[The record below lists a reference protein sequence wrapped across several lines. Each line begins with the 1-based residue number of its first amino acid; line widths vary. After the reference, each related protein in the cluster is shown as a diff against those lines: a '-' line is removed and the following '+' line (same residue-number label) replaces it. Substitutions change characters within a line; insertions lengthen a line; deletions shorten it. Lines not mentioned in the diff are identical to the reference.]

1 MKFGCSAILYLFLL
15 SSLIAGC
22 AGANHKSVVFDLSH
36 KEIFSPRQKTGMSYV
51 DLAQKFTDA
60 GFTTKIQDRKIT
72 QESLKTANVL
82 VLGGPMTPF
91 SDQELKD
98 IAGFVSDGGKLLVM
112 LHISQPASALI
123 EVFGIQATAVIVRQ
137 DIDQIDG
144 SNQNFFA
151 SRTEN
156 HPLTEGVKKIG
167 LFGTWGLRGDPRV
180 GAQMI
185 VSTAEEA
192 FADLDQNSMFT
203 AKEPRAS
210 FGAVG
215 VNSYGQ
221 GKVVVVSDDAPL
233 IDSYLNVGDN
243 AKLADNIVRW
253 FDRED

>member
-1 MKFGCSAILYLFLL
+1 MRVKQLFRQFVLDYRLQATSGFLVPRHLQFFPALRSGQAGPKIGTRDNSSSSRYDKILPMKFGCSAILYLFLL
-15 SSLIAGC
+15 SSLVTGC
-22 AGANHKSVVFDLSH
+22 SGANHKSVVFDLSH

-72 QESLKTANVL
+72 QESLKTANIL

-112 LHISQPASALI
+112 LHISQPASALV

-185 VSTAEEA
+185 V
-192 FADLDQNSMFT
+192 
-203 AKEPRAS
+203 
-210 FGAVG
+210 
-215 VNSYGQ
+215 
-221 GKVVVVSDDAPL
+221 
-233 IDSYLNVGDN
+233 
-243 AKLADNIVRW
+243 
-253 FDRED
+253 